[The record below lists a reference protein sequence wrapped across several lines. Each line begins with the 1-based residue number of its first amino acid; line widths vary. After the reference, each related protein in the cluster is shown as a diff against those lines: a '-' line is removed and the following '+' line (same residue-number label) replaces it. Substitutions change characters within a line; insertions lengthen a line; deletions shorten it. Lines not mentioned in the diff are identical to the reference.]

1 MYHAGDALLIDG
13 WIVGLY
19 ALMLLFLMPYSYI
32 CYALVSGSRR
42 YRAPELTEM
51 PGEHPTVTVQLPIYR
66 EDAVFPRL
74 LGSVSE
80 MDWPRSRLEVLVLD
94 DGGEASRLVEEEVRA
109 HRSRGL
115 DVRVVRRNGREGFK
129 AGALNNAL
137 AQSTGEYIL
146 VLDADSIPPR
156 DLLERTVPHLEADPG
171 LAYVQVRQGHANRG
185 FNGVSEAV
193 SLALDCHFLVE
204 QPGRQALSL
213 VTNFNGSA
221 GVLRR
226 EAILDMG
233 GWNSETLTEDMHI
246 SYAARV
252 RGWGSM
258 YLRDV
263 VVNGEVPVT
272 LTDFKCQ
279 QARWAKGS
287 TKTAVKLLGGIW
299 RSGRLSLRQKID
311 STVHLTNYLVF
322 PAMLLSFFTLLL
334 MAVRAQGLNT
344 PILYAVGAA
353 SSLGAL
359 GVVTMYV
366 SASLGGEAGLKKR
379 LSSLGLLGV
388 IGVGLSAH
396 FTASIIDGLLRNSND
411 FVRTPKYNLGD
422 SNSAGVRIRRSARGL
437 PVAEALLAVLSALG
451 LYLSLVN
458 RVFSLTLSFAFH
470 MICFLAV
477 AYYTVRS

>member
-1 MYHAGDALLIDG
+1 MDG
-13 WIVGLY
+13 WITGLY

-32 CYALVSGSRR
+32 CYALISGSRR
-42 YRAPELTEM
+42 YRAPETPEM
-51 PGEHPTVTVQLPIYR
+51 PGEHPMVTVQLPIYR

-74 LGSVSE
+74 LRSVSE
-80 MDWPRSRLEVLVLD
+80 MEWPRSRLEVLILD
-94 DGGEASRLVEEEVRA
+94 DGGEASGLVEEEVEA
-109 HRSRGL
+109 HRSGGL
-115 DVRVVRRNGREGFK
+115 DVRVVRRKGREGFK

-137 AQSTGEYIL
+137 GLSRGKYIL

-156 DLLERTVPHLEADPG
+156 DLLERTVPFLEADPG

-226 EAILDMG
+226 EAILDIG
-233 GWNSETLTEDMHI
+233 GWNSETLTEDMHL
-246 SYAARV
+246 SYAV
-252 RGWGSM
+252 RTGGWGSM

-263 VVNGEVPVT
+263 VVEGEVPVT
-272 LTDFKCQ
+272 LSDFKSQ

-287 TKTAVKLLGGIW
+287 TRTALKLLGRIW
-299 RSGRLSLRQKID
+299 TSGRLSLNQKID
-311 STVHLTNYLVF
+311 SAVHLTNYLVF
-322 PAMLLSFFTLLL
+322 PAMLLSFIATLLL
-334 MAVRAQGLNT
+334 AFRAQGLNT
-344 PILYAVGAA
+344 PFLYAVGTF

-359 GVVTMYV
+359 GVIGMYA
-366 SASLGGEAGLKKR
+366 SASLWSEAGLLER
-379 LSSLGLLGV
+379 VVNLFLLGL

-396 FTASIIDGLLRNSND
+396 FTSSIFDGLFRNSND
-411 FVRTPKYNLGD
+411 FVRTPKYNLDGN
-422 SNSAGVRIRRSARGL
+422 NSAGVRIRRSARVL
-437 PVAEALLAVLSALG
+437 PLAEVLLSVLSALG

-458 RVFSLTLSFAFH
+458 RVYSLSLSFAFH
-470 MICFLAV
+470 TICFLAV
-477 AYYTVRS
+477 AYYSVHDAR